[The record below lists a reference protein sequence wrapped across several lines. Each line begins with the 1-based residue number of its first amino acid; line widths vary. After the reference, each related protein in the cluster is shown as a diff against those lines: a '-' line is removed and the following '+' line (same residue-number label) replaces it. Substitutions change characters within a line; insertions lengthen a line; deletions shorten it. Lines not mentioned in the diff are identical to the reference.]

1 MIAFLPEDLAAF
13 SAQHP
18 QIRIDL
24 EERVSSEII
33 HAVREGLTDIG
44 IFAGHVQA
52 DGVQVFPYRRDRL
65 VLVVPNEHPLASR
78 ERVTLLETVGYDFIG
93 LQKEASLHTLLSE
106 AAQQA
111 GVHLRVRIQVRSFEA
126 ICRMIHTGLG
136 IGVLPE
142 QAVRTY
148 LPGMAVRA
156 VAIEDAWAL
165 RELNI
170 CVRQYDSLSLI
181 ARQMVD
187 HLAFGNGEGSLGQSR
202 M

>member
-1 MIAFLPEDLAAF
+1 M
-13 SAQHP
+13 
-18 QIRIDL
+18 
-24 EERVSSEII
+24 
-33 HAVREGLTDIG
+33 
-44 IFAGHVQA
+44 
-52 DGVQVFPYRRDRL
+52 
-65 VLVVPNEHPLASR
+65 
-78 ERVTLLETVGYDFIG
+78 
-93 LQKEASLHTLLSE
+93 
-106 AAQQA
+106 
-111 GVHLRVRIQVRSFEA
+111 RIQVRSFEA